1 MELSKRKRGGA
12 MPNIWMHLEYGQV
25 LAEQFADQFPFLGGL
40 KERPELYQL
49 GCQGP
54 DLLLYHSFLPWK
66 KDTGALRLGDLMH
79 SVHCGP
85 VLLELWQKIRSLPP
99 PDLAETQQYFLGF
112 LTHHLLDRNL
122 HPYINWKAG
131 YKHRNHQRFEIVLDT
146 VFMQRLKQIDTWR
159 IAAWKK
165 IHVGSRLPHT
175 VHTLLHETAAAWY
188 PETKGLPDEIW
199 QEAYLDMVLAHKC
212 LYDPKG
218 WKKSLLRG
226 KARHHFYQ
234 PLSPRD
240 EQLDYLNEKH
250 AEWRHSALYSEV
262 RTESVWEL
270 WEQALAEG
278 RSVLQALADW
288 LNSKVPAEAA
298 RALEQFKR
306 VLGNRSYDTG
316 KDCSSN
322 LKNQFAEPIWDSG
335 ISS

>member
-146 VFMQRLKQIDTWR
+146 VFMQRLKQIDT
-159 IAAWKK
+159 
-165 IHVGSRLPHT
+165 
-175 VHTLLHETAAAWY
+175 
-188 PETKGLPDEIW
+188 
-199 QEAYLDMVLAHKC
+199 
-212 LYDPKG
+212 
-218 WKKSLLRG
+218 
-226 KARHHFYQ
+226 
-234 PLSPRD
+234 
-240 EQLDYLNEKH
+240 
-250 AEWRHSALYSEV
+250 
-262 RTESVWEL
+262 
-270 WEQALAEG
+270 
-278 RSVLQALADW
+278 
-288 LNSKVPAEAA
+288 
-298 RALEQFKR
+298 
-306 VLGNRSYDTG
+306 
-316 KDCSSN
+316 
-322 LKNQFAEPIWDSG
+322 
-335 ISS
+335 